1 VVLYVEIERERER
14 EKYWICGWQKVR
26 IGAFE
31 GIDGVE
37 EGAWWLG
44 LLGPSGVGRFG
55 DVM

>member
-1 VVLYVEIERERER
+1 MEIERERER